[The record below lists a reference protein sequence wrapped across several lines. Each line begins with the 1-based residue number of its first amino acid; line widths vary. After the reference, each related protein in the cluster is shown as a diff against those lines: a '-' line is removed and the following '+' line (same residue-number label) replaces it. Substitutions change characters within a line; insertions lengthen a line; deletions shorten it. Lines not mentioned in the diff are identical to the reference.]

1 MTQGVS
7 VKNDEFRIIAYVV
20 EGQKGSIGAGSENK
34 LVVAVN
40 TVALVLAPPVVDGAL
55 ATIGPSE
62 TRHR

>member
-7 VKNDEFRIIAYVV
+7 VKNDEFPIIAYVV
-20 EGQKGSIGAGSENK
+20 EGQKASIGAGSENK

-40 TVALVLAPPVVDGAL
+40 TVALVLAAPVVDGAL